1 MKDNFENSQ
10 ENILQNIAED
20 LSNIS
25 GTCTEIKE
33 SQLNCATAD
42 DLNNMGTTITSAV
55 TEKVDEMQT
64 SIETQTQTVSEIG
77 SNLTTEV
84 NDLKTE
90 ITNRIDDF
98 TANPPVQKI
107 EKAIRIAPE
116 SWQVYLAM
124 FIAVFTFIFFGATT
138 IWQESRIEKARI
150 SDIKYHYILM
160 HGGVGSEG
168 LDSIE
173 SWFRDPERV
182 KHIEKEVK
190 DYEDRVQETARALD
204 QKQRLEEKINE
215 LNSKQIPNPTENESI
230 QQHQPTP
237 LPCKNHLWPQGY
249 TRDCHNSQRG
259 AAYRPLSRKRPT
271 TQRSLR
277 RHREISRRQLRHSG
291 SQTALSGLHQWSH
304 SYIRRCNVCCIARNP
319 NSHKRSCTSP
329 RQRVAARRSHLDQ
342 RCRMARRRAEKVHQ
356 LPHEALPQ
364 ASHPA
369 PRFRL
374 LQRLIGLPLAQQEP

>member
-1 MKDNFENSQ
+1 MKENFENSQ

-90 ITNRIDDF
+90 IT
-98 TANPPVQKI
+98 K
-107 EKAIRIAPE
+107 
-116 SWQVYLAM
+116 VYLAM

-160 HGGVGSEG
+160 HGGVNSEG
-168 LDSIE
+168 LDSIQ

-182 KHIEKEVK
+182 KQIEKEVK
-190 DYEDRVQETARALD
+190 DYEDRVQETARDLD
-204 QKQRLEEKINE
+204 QKHRLEEKINE
-215 LNSKQIPNPTENESI
+215 LNSKTNTK
-230 QQHQPTP
+230 T
-237 LPCKNHLWPQGY
+237 G
-249 TRDCHNSQRG
+249 D
-259 AAYRPLSRKRPT
+259 
-271 TQRSLR
+271 
-277 RHREISRRQLRHSG
+277 
-291 SQTALSGLHQWSH
+291 
-304 SYIRRCNVCCIARNP
+304 
-319 NSHKRSCTSP
+319 
-329 RQRVAARRSHLDQ
+329 
-342 RCRMARRRAEKVHQ
+342 
-356 LPHEALPQ
+356 
-364 ASHPA
+364 
-369 PRFRL
+369 
-374 LQRLIGLPLAQQEP
+374 LI